1 MPPMSAREGERQQQ
15 QQQQSELSW
24 PKNHVERMLL
34 NWFQKR
40 ERTERRGD
48 GQGEPNVLAA
58 AVVTFNCDDG
68 GGGSNSQYIEPR
80 RKNVRSFAC
89 LPACL
94 PAWPIGHRSSRS
106 GLFFFFSAVCV
117 CWCCTLSAALNISIW
132 NGSQG
137 ERAQQQ

>member
-1 MPPMSAREGERQQQ
+1 MSAREGERQQQ

-58 AVVTFNCDDG
+58 AVVTFNCDDD

-89 LPACL
+89 QPACL
-94 PAWPIGHRSSRS
+94 PACLANWPPKLAKRPLLLLLG
-106 GLFFFFSAVCV
+106 GVCV
-117 CWCCTLSAALNISIW
+117 LVLYSECCTEYLNLEWQS
-132 NGSQG
+132 
-137 ERAQQQ
+137 R